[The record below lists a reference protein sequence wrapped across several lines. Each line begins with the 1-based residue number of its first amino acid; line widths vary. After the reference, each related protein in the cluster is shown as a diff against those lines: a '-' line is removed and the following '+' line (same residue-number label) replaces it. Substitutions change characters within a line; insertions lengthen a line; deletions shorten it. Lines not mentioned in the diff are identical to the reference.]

1 MDVLCDFCDSKILTL
16 HMRQRLVISAG
27 TVSWPFPVS
36 CFPFVYRLPF
46 VYHLPVSPQ
55 LLLCVLRQEW
65 EQLILMFVRVKSH
78 TQEWILLY
86 EQLIKRDKFLFA
98 FYVCRKMEHE
108 LIVLSVEE
116 PENIS
121 LCIGI

>member
-1 MDVLCDFCDSKILTL
+1 ML
-16 HMRQRLVISAG
+16 MMQRLDISAG
-27 TVSWPFPVS
+27 TVPWPFPVS
-36 CFPFVYRLPF
+36 CFPFVYRLA
-46 VYHLPVSPQ
+46 VSPQ

-65 EQLILMFVRVKSH
+65 EQLILTFLRVKSH